1 MSLRFRG
8 GGKLQRGRGIG
19 GLLRLA
25 KNVFSPIVK
34 SIGKTAIQAAT
45 SKAGQKAIGAIKDQA
60 VNSALNMVSD
70 AISGNSLSK
79 SAKAQ
84 YRVGKEAIKTIV
96 KNQIQDMQAPIME
109 KKKKKSRRHVV
120 FQPNKYR

>member
-70 AISGNSLSK
+70 AISGNSLRE
-79 SAKAQ
+79 SAETQ
-84 YRVGKEAIKTIV
+84 FRVGKEAIGTIV
-96 KNQIQDMQAPIME
+96 KKQLEDMQAPFME

-120 FQPNKYR
+120 LQPNKYR

>member
-8 GGKLQRGRGIG
+8 GEKLQRGRGIG

-45 SKAGQKAIGAIKDQA
+45 SKAGKKAMGAIKDQA

-70 AISGNSLSK
+70 AISGNSLRE
-79 SAKAQ
+79 SAKTQ
-84 YRVGKEAIKTIV
+84 FRLGKQAIETIV
-96 KNQIQDMQAPIME
+96 KKQIEDVQAPLME
-109 KKKKKSRRHVV
+109 KKKKSRRSVV